1 VCGSVRG
8 KRNLDTPEVV
18 VDRNNVAARKSLKEQ
33 EVFMP
38 NDSFFEIAKAD
49 IKNTIVSYFAPV
61 RAVVN
66 EISRA
71 VAAETASE
79 QRSTATRHEC
89 EKA

>member
-1 VCGSVRG
+1 MQ
-8 KRNLDTPEVV
+8 K
-18 VDRNNVAARKSLKEQ
+18 
-33 EVFMP
+33 
-38 NDSFFEIAKAD
+38 DSFFEIAKAD

-71 VAAETASE
+71 VAAETGSA